1 MTKEDEVL
9 LAVPL
14 TLVSVV
20 VLMSGVGTTTPALLS
35 LLPRLLDELTNGQFS
50 IASLRRET
58 VPDYLLVHDRRDGTC
73 WLWSFADGMRFIEAS
88 EPVLDGN
95 GFDAAEKPRLLGP

>member
-1 MTKEDEVL
+1 
-9 LAVPL
+9 
-14 TLVSVV
+14 
-20 VLMSGVGTTTPALLS
+20 
-35 LLPRLLDELTNGQFS
+35 
-50 IASLRRET
+50 LRRET

-95 GFDAAEKPRLLGP
+95 GFDDAEKPRLLGP